1 MVNSLT
7 DLAAERPALA
17 ALLVQPPRRVA
28 AAGAYATMLD
38 LVARGVLAVDATAG
52 TVQAPRPD
60 PAGLAPFEKHV
71 FDAVV
76 AREPGGSGPIPL
88 GAIDLGSPEQ
98 SRQWH
103 QRFTDL
109 LGEAA
114 TARGLVRP
122 RAPLGVRV
130 ALWIVF
136 TVLWVGA
143 IAVVWQAGRPQLA
156 IGVVLVASVV
166 SLPLRLLKRLVPHG
180 RGVQFATRYARLR
193 TEPGIGPGDPRLAY
207 AVAVGARPAR
217 LGASPFAYGKQA
229 FAWSRRDGTWR
240 RVAVVDGRGFAFGWS
255 PWAALGSLIPAA
267 MFFGI
272 WLLLL
277 RMFSADL
284 DVRQAADL
292 WLVLLLTA
300 GWMLWI
306 LAVAGLVRIGWRGLH
321 DAVRPARVVAG
332 PVIWLESDIAEENTT
347 YRVAVDDGADVA
359 VRYQIAAALY
369 HQLHKDQWLRLQV
382 TPKLGHVRRAELVDR
397 PPARGAIADGGAAA
411 R

>member
-17 ALLVQPPRRVA
+17 ALLVQPPSRVA

-38 LVARGVLAVDATAG
+38 LVARGVLAVDAAAG
-52 TVQAPRPD
+52 TVQAPQPD

-76 AREPGGSGPIPL
+76 AREPGRSGPIPL

-109 LGEAA
+109 LGETAI
-114 TARGLVRP
+114 ARGLVRP

-130 ALWIVF
+130 VLWIVF

-143 IAVVWQAGRPQLA
+143 VAVAWQAGRPQLG
-156 IGVVLVASVV
+156 IGVVLAACLV
-166 SLPLRLLKRLVPHG
+166 SLPLRWLKRLVPHG
-180 RGVQFATRYARLR
+180 RGTQLAAGYARLR
-193 TEPGIGPGDPRLAY
+193 AEPGMGPGDPRLAY
-207 AVAVGARPAR
+207 AVAVGAGPPS
-217 LGASPFAYGKQA
+217 LGTSPFAYGKQA

-240 RVAVVDGRGFAFGWS
+240 RVAVVDGRGFSFGWS

-267 MFFGI
+267 LFFGI
-272 WLLLL
+272 WLVLL

-284 DVRQAADL
+284 DVGQVADL
-292 WLVLLLTA
+292 WLVLLLGA
-300 GWMLWI
+300 GWVLWV
-306 LAVAGLVRIGWRGLH
+306 LAVVGLARIGWRGLH
-321 DAVRPARVVAG
+321 DAVHPARVVAG
-332 PVIWLESDIAEENTT
+332 PVIWLESDIDEENTT

-359 VRYQIAAALY
+359 VRYQIAATLY
-369 HQLHKDQWLRLQV
+369 HQLRKDQWLRLEV
-382 TPKLGHVRRAELVDR
+382 TPKLGHVRRAEIVDR
-397 PPARGAIADGGAAA
+397 
-411 R
+411 